1 MGKEKGVENMRKRII
16 SVVMMMVFIMSFM
29 PMISVQAATY
39 LWPAPGV
46 EYISCYYGNGHDGL
60 DIAANGDHE
69 IVAAREGTVFEASS
83 TGCSHINNYPNACCN
98 WGMGNYVKIRHSDG
112 TYATYMHMRYGSVTV
127 SVGQYVTRGTKI
139 GMMGSSGNSSG
150 QHLHFQLSNADKSTI
165 NVNPSVLGYDKTNS
179 APAAPSGGWITA
191 DKTSIRKGETVN
203 FNFGINNV
211 VHSGVGIDKDGKR
224 YYTIEATGKS
234 SASYTFNEVGTYSI
248 VYEGYNSAGTMGYSN
263 WLTITVS
270 ENTYTVTYNANG
282 GSGAPS
288 AQTKTHNQT
297 LTLSKTKPTRTGY
310 TFLGW
315 SKSSGASTA
324 SYQPGASFTDNANT
338 TLYAIWRINTYTITY
353 NLNGGSGDI
362 KAQTKTHGTAVKL
375 SDKVPTRTGYTF
387 LGWAKSSSATGA
399 EYSPSTMFGEN
410 ANTTLFAVWKINTY
424 KVTFDANGGK
434 TPPEPQTKV
443 YGTALALTKTRP
455 VRPNYSFEG
464 WNTKAD
470 GTGTTYAAGAS
481 YTANSAVTLYAMWD
495 PNAVSMTLD
504 PNGGIWN
511 NSAEMQILWNKYN
524 RTEELEVPK
533 RDGFEL
539 AGFTLDST
547 SDAVIYP
554 YGKPLFTDTKF
565 ENGMNGMQGY
575 NHGVNINLE
584 KVSASSDCPTKA
596 DYMIKITTPAGKS
609 SPAYGG
615 FAQIVN
621 SKANGVFYQI
631 IVAKIP
637 KGYTMYDAANSIG
650 NYQRTTWLTSN
661 RGTGEWET
669 YILKR
674 HLGATG
680 KFSTFG
686 HIFIDKTKKG
696 WNVDEIE
703 VPEDNPFTWY
713 VAYANIFDATDLTS
727 NRTKDPN
734 FISSYNGISVYNNF
748 GNGDLTLSREIGS
761 ESTNKYKLTITS
773 AGEVK
778 PHYGGFLQKTQS
790 QPNHVYYH
798 FIKADIPVGYSINYA
813 YNQCGDDAKFEW
825 LTDQR
830 GVGTDIMYIYKVTC
844 GSTGHFDTFGHVFIT
859 KNENTY
865 DTEYNKNSVWGGR
878 CEIEKPL
885 TWYVWYSDVVD
896 MTPQYKYGES
906 GKITAR
912 WLPVKCEDAK
922 PNMKNGSTVFADT
935 PITLS
940 SKTDGADIYY
950 TTDGTH
956 PTEQDGTL
964 YTGEPITLSA
974 GEKTIRTIAVK
985 DGMSTSYERSYVFN
999 VYENQ
1004 PETSTAVATT
1014 ATYHNV
1020 VSEIKNPLKGK
1031 YIFALYDEH
1040 DVLLKT
1046 VVKDI
1051 NEKDTLLEFKM
1062 EREENAD
1069 YARVYIWNNLS
1080 NMYPFM
1086 DSELLLIQ

>member
-1 MGKEKGVENMRKRII
+1 MRKRII
-16 SVVMMMVFIMSFM
+16 SVVMMMVFILSFM
-29 PMISVQAATY
+29 PMISVQATSITRDQAISWVSSKSGTTVGSGQCVALISEYCKY
-39 LWPAPGV
+39 LGV
-46 EYISCYYGNGHDGL
+46 SPISVYYAYEYSTVTNLPSGWTKQAGGVPQKGDILVYTGGYGH
-60 DIAANGDHE
+60 
-69 IVAAREGTVFEASS
+69 VAIYESDNVSW
-83 TGCSHINNYPNACCN
+83 HQN
-98 WGMGNYVKIRHSDG
+98 WGGQYVQRVSRNYAAGYTYNGNYVSYWGCIRPNFS
-112 TYATYMHMRYGSVTV
+112 
-127 SVGQYVTRGTKI
+127 
-139 GMMGSSGNSSG
+139 
-150 QHLHFQLSNADKSTI
+150 
-165 NVNPSVLGYDKTNS
+165 NS

-191 DKTSIRKGETVN
+191 NKTSIRKGETVN

-297 LTLSKTKPTRTGY
+297 LSLSTVKPTRTGY

-353 NLNGGSGDI
+353 NLNGGSGNI
-362 KAQTKTHGTAVKL
+362 KAQTKTHGTAVQL

-443 YGTALALTKTRP
+443 YGTALTLTKTRP

-565 ENGMNGMQGY
+565 ENNMNGVEVY
-575 NHGVNINLE
+575 NNMHNGAVTIE
-584 KVSASSDCPTKA
+584 KVAASADCPTTA
-596 DYMIKITTPAGKS
+596 DYMLKIQAAGETK
-609 SPAYGG
+609 PVYGG
-615 FAQIVN
+615 FIQKTSAKKNGIFYHIV
-621 SKANGVFYQI
+621 
-631 IVAKIP
+631 VAKIP
-637 KGYTMYDAANSIG
+637 VGYTIYS
-650 NYQRTTWLTSN
+650 RTNGVGDYYIESWLTPT

-669 YILKR
+669 YIFKAICGGTGNINN
-674 HLGATG
+674 LGNIFVG
-680 KFSTFG
+680 KTE
-686 HIFIDKTKKG
+686 KG
-696 WNVDEIE
+696 WTMDGETDAT
-703 VPEDNPFTWY
+703 PENPLTWY
-713 VAYANIFDATDLTS
+713 VAYANVFDATDLTS
-727 NRTKDPN
+727 NRTKDPW
-734 FISSYNGISVYNNF
+734 FESSNNNVNAYDNVQ
-748 GNGDLTLSREIGS
+748 GGAVTVKRELVDEATKKYDLKIVSD
-761 ESTNKYKLTITS
+761 
-773 AGEVK
+773 GECA
-778 PHYGGFLQKTQS
+778 PEYGGFLQRTKS
-790 QPNHVYYH
+790 KPNGIFYH
-798 FIKADIPVGYSINYA
+798 YIRAKIPKGYSINYA
-813 YNQCGDDAKFEW
+813 YNPCGNNANFKW
-825 LTDQR
+825 LTINH
-830 GVGTDIMYIYKVTC
+830 GTGEFRDYVYKVTC
-844 GSTGHFDTFGHVFIT
+844 GSEGNFDTFGHVFLT
-859 KNENTY
+859 KNEDVY
-865 DTEYNKNSVWGGR
+865 DTKYKTGNWWGKTAVT
-878 CEIEKPL
+878 EEPI
-885 TWYVWYSDVVD
+885 TWYVRYSDVVD

-912 WLPVKCEDAK
+912 WSPIRCEIAK
-922 PNMKNGSTVFADT
+922 PNMKNGSTIFSNT

-940 SKTDGADIYY
+940 SETDGADIYY
-950 TTDGTH
+950 TTDGSY
-956 PTEQDGTL
+956 PQEEQGSL

-1051 NEKDTLLEFKM
+1051 SEKDTLLEFKM